1 MTMSD
6 KAKTVEEM
14 VAEINR
20 DLKQSRNL
28 DPEAQNEHDKLF
40 EVRMKEMMRLAKE
53 QGKTISFVKLPPRVV
68 N

>member
-1 MTMSD
+1 MTTSD

-14 VAEINR
+14 IAEINR

-28 DPEAQNEHDKLF
+28 DPEAQYEHDKLF
-40 EVRMKEMMRLAKE
+40 EVRMKEAMRLAEE
-53 QGKTISFVKLPPRVV
+53 QGKIITVGNIAPRVV